1 VLRDGEES
9 SQRPKQT
16 EEHVVMV
23 GLWPCKVL
31 SEMHINGRCV
41 SEPVQKDKGKAMVL
55 ESEDEKDPKRASMV
69 LSKVHEVVGPDY
81 SRLPGDATRAADIG
95 E

>member
-1 VLRDGEES
+1 
-9 SQRPKQT
+9 
-16 EEHVVMV
+16 
-23 GLWPCKVL
+23 
-31 SEMHINGRCV
+31 
-41 SEPVQKDKGKAMVL
+41 MVL